1 MVWVASNNSPKENSA
16 KVLLAFHNKGQKTK
30 QESDQAVFKHKI
42 PISDQHKSSFANF
55 LIID

>member
-1 MVWVASNNSPKENSA
+1 MVWVASNNIPKENSA

-42 PISDQHKSSFANF
+42 PISD
-55 LIID
+55 